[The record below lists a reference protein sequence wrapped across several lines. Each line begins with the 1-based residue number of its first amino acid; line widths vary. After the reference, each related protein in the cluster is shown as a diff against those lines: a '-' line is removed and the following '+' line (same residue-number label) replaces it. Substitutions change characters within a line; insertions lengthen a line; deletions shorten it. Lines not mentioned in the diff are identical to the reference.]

1 MEEGVDMATQTESS
15 LSASE
20 AYRQKMFA
28 LLGDR
33 HPMEVMSET
42 ASKLADIVSK
52 NSPAV
57 LRSRP
62 FEGKWTPNEI
72 IGHLT
77 DSEWVYGYRLRL
89 ILSEENPTI
98 LGTQQDAWVAR
109 QRHNEREPLEMV
121 DLFRTLRQFNLAT
134 WRGTSSS
141 DMERAGLH
149 NERGPE
155 SLGVMLRLLAGH
167 DLNHID
173 QIVRYIRAVE
183 RA

>member
-1 MEEGVDMATQTESS
+1 MATQTT

-20 AYRQKMFA
+20 VYRQKMFT

-33 HPMEVMSET
+33 DPLTVMSET
-42 ASKLADIVSK
+42 AAKLSEIVARHSA
-52 NSPAV
+52 AV

-62 FEGKWTPNEI
+62 YDGKWTPNEI

-98 LGTQQDAWVAR
+98 LGTQQDSWVAR
-109 QRHNEREPLEMV
+109 QRHNERDPAEMV
-121 DLFRTLRQFNLAT
+121 ETFRRLRELNLAT
-134 WRGTSSS
+134 WKRTTSS
-141 DMERAGLH
+141 DLERAGLH

-167 DLNHID
+167 DLSHLE
-173 QIVRYIRAVE
+173 QIGRYIRAVE
-183 RA
+183 KG